1 MLNRLRWIG
10 QSHLLTRV
18 AECPFCNT
26 DCISGFAIHEVEW
39 EGNRVR
45 SFIYDGGA
53 VWSWKIFG

>member
-26 DCISGFAIHEVEW
+26 ECISGFAIHEVEW

-53 VWSWKIFG
+53 V